1 MTAFDAGALVVAAGA
16 AITDVRAARIP
27 NLLTLSGLLAGIAA
41 HASWPEGA
49 GVASSAIGALTGLAV
64 FFPFFAL
71 GGMGGGDVKLMAA
84 IGAWIGWRDVVSTA
98 LYAAVAGGVL
108 AIAVSL
114 AKGYLATA
122 IGNLGRLVRYWRAV
136 GLRPEPSLTLDHGR
150 GPRLPYAVP
159 IVVGLVVAV
168 WLR

>member
-1 MTAFDAGALVVAAGA
+1 MTAYDAGAIIVAAGA
-16 AITDVRAARIP
+16 AVTDVHGARIP
-27 NLLTLSGLLAGIAA
+27 NVLTVSGAIAGLAA
-41 HASWPEGA
+41 HASWADGA
-49 GVASSAIGALTGLAV
+49 GAAASAVGALTGLAV

-108 AIAVSL
+108 ALAVSL
-114 AKGYLATA
+114 ATGYLATA
-122 IGNLGRLVRYWRAV
+122 LGNLRRLVRYWRVV
-136 GLRPEPSLTLDHGR
+136 GLRPEPSLTLESGR

-159 IVVGLVVAV
+159 ILVGLVGAL

>member
-1 MTAFDAGALVVAAGA
+1 MTAFDAGALLIAAA
-16 AITDVRAARIP
+16 AAATDVRDARIP
-27 NLLTLSGLLAGIAA
+27 NLLTLTGTLLGFAA
-41 HASWPEGA
+41 HAWWVQGA
-49 GVASSAIGALTGLAV
+49 GLAASAIGAAVGFAV

-84 IGAWIGWRDVVSTA
+84 LGAWIGWRDIVSTA

-108 AIAVSL
+108 AVAVAL

-122 IGNLGRLVRYWRAV
+122 VGNLGRLARWWRTV
-136 GLRPEPSLTLDHGR
+136 GLRPEPSLTLQHGR

-159 IVVGLVVAV
+159 ILVGLMISL
-168 WLR
+168 WLA

>member
-1 MTAFDAGALVVAAGA
+1 MTAFDAGALVIAAGA
-16 AITDVRAARIP
+16 ALTDVRGARIP
-27 NLLTLSGLLAGIAA
+27 NVLTASGALLGLVA
-41 HASWPEGA
+41 HASWSGGA
-49 GVASSAIGALTGLAV
+49 GIGSSALGAATGLVV

-84 IGAWIGWRDVVSTA
+84 IGAWIGWRDVITTA

-108 AIAVSL
+108 ALVVAL
-114 AKGYLATA
+114 AHGYLATA
-122 IGNLGRLVRYWRAV
+122 LGNLGRLVRWWRTV
-136 GLRPEPSLTLDHGR
+136 GVRPEPSLTLSGGR

-159 IVVGLVVAV
+159 ILVGLMTAL

>member
-1 MTAFDAGALVVAAGA
+1 MTAFDTGALVVAAGA
-16 AITDVRAARIP
+16 AVLDVRSARIP
-27 NLLTLSGLLAGIAA
+27 NLLTFTGALLGLVAQATWA
-41 HASWPEGA
+41 DGA
-49 GVASSAIGALTGLAV
+49 GLAWSALGAATGLAV

-84 IGAWIGWRDVVSTA
+84 LGAWIGWRDVLSAA

-108 AIAVSL
+108 AVVVSL
-114 AKGYLATA
+114 AKGYLSTA
-122 IGNLGRLVRYWRAV
+122 LGNLGRLARYWRVV
-136 GLRPEPSLTLDHGR
+136 GLRPEPSLTLEHGR

-159 IVVGLVVAV
+159 ILVGLVMAL